1 MSRPFS
7 VVILGLF
14 CIFCFAGC
22 GGGLFLNEEA
32 PVFYTISYDV
42 TSACDA
48 LCSHMEQPITIA
60 VWDFDADSPYNKDGM
75 VVKAG
80 EFGISQ
86 SARNYWVARPGKIL
100 ADCLVRDL
108 NEESCFYAAVVQ
120 SLNMPAVLNVSG
132 RIEKWVWNR
141 VARGRYRAEL
151 TVFMQVW
158 RTKTDKPTSRL
169 LFKKKYIFY
178 HDATNENSA
187 ELFASQMSLLVNKLS
202 KQFRRDFCSYLK
214 KGPGHI

>member
-1 MSRPFS
+1 VSRPFS

-108 NEESCFYAAVVQ
+108 NEGKMGLEPCCPRAISCGTYGFYAGVANEDRQADFKAFVQ
-120 SLNMPAVLNVSG
+120 
-132 RIEKWVWNR
+132 EKVHFLSR
-141 VARGRYRAEL
+141 RYE
-151 TVFMQVW
+151 
-158 RTKTDKPTSRL
+158 
-169 LFKKKYIFY
+169 
-178 HDATNENSA
+178 
-187 ELFASQMSLLVNKLS
+187 
-202 KQFRRDFCSYLK
+202 
-214 KGPGHI
+214 